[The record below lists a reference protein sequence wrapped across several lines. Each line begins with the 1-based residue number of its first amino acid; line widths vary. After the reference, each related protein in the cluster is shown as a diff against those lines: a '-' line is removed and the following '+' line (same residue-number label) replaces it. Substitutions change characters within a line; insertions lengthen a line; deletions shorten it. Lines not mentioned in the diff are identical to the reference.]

1 MLVQFWFWFFCLEL
15 DIIVVVEVEISNLAI
30 QESFCTSLKTAA
42 PAIVATHVCMCV
54 FMCVC

>member
-1 MLVQFWFWFFCLEL
+1 MQFWFWFCCLEL
-15 DIIVVVEVEISNLAI
+15 DIIVVVEVEISNLDI